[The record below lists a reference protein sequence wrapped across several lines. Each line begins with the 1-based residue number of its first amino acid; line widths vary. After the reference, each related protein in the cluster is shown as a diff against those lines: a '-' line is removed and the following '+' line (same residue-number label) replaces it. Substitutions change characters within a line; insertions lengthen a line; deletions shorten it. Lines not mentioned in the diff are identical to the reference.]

1 MYREIPEDRI
11 LTFRGTPA
19 FKGWKPFFGEDSTEH
34 PAKMNL
40 NLLRWILETYTKPG
54 QTVLDPM
61 AGTGSTI
68 ILAALLGRNGI
79 AVELEPAF
87 CKMIKENILRTRK
100 QSSLRMQGEM
110 ICIQGD
116 TRNLDLG
123 SDSDVII
130 VSPPYANTE
139 LDGRSQSDRVRRL
152 VEAGYS
158 PKDYLGGR
166 GRNVML
172 KPYGLDAV
180 VTSPPFEDSVLA
192 RDRKWLSE
200 HHDDES
206 DSSKHKTMR
215 FGKSMRGVDVIVAS
229 PPYGNRLADDVVSD
243 GDEARMSYR
252 QAVERVDAVVVS
264 PPYGE
269 SLKHRGQDYDA
280 VRQKLRDQGYSEQYL
295 KDSWSQPH
303 QCQKWAEE
311 AYGSDKENIGNL
323 KGEKYQDAMS
333 KVYAS
338 CYKALRPGGPLILVV
353 KNFVRDKEVVRLDQI
368 TVRLCERVGF
378 TLSDHW
384 YFKVPI
390 KSFWKILY
398 EQKWDEEKEGRP
410 CPIIGYEDVLVFVKE
425 DR

>member
-87 CKMIKENILRTRK
+87 CKMIKENISRTRK

-110 ICIQGD
+110 ICIQGNAQ
-116 TRNLDLG
+116 NLDLG

-152 VEAGYS
+152 IEAGYS

-172 KPYGLDAV
+172 KPYDTDA
-180 VTSPPFEDSVLA
+180 
-192 RDRKWLSE
+192 
-200 HHDDES
+200 
-206 DSSKHKTMR
+206 
-215 FGKSMRGVDVIVAS
+215 IIIS

-252 QAVERVDAVVVS
+252 QAVEKIDAVVVS

-280 VRQKLRDQGYSEQYL
+280 VRQKLRDQRYSEEYI
-295 KDSWSQPH
+295 KASWSQPH

-323 KGEKYQDAMS
+323 KGEKYQKAMA

-338 CYKALRPGGPLILVV
+338 CYNTLKPGVPSSWWLKIS
-353 KNFVRDKEVVRLDQI
+353 FVIE
-368 TVRLCERVGF
+368 
-378 TLSDHW
+378 
-384 YFKVPI
+384 
-390 KSFWKILY
+390 
-398 EQKWDEEKEGRP
+398 
-410 CPIIGYEDVLVFVKE
+410 
-425 DR
+425 